1 MTVFVEIKYLFFLL
15 SILTFNFL
23 NKGFAFRGRCS
34 LAWLSLPT
42 GCHQFGQRCWRK
54 IGIES
59 PAAPGG
65 LGLIASFT
73 YSSKKVAQA
82 QTLIAQFGEDSLTKP
97 HLPHYETKAV
107 HVGLRA
113 VGFSFVYLRCHVQYC
128 STYGSRD
135 SVFQFGQ
142 AQVCHFD
149 VVAS

>member
-1 MTVFVEIKYLFFLL
+1 MQSSSQYLLRSTSFFLL
-15 SILTFNFL
+15 CILTFNFL
-23 NKGFAFRGRCS
+23 NRSFAFHSRCS
-34 LAWLSLPT
+34 LAWLRLPT
-42 GCHQFGQRCWRK
+42 GCHQFGQLCWRR

-59 PAAPGG
+59 PGTSGG
-65 LGLIASFT
+65 LGPIIAFT
-73 YSSKKVAQA
+73 YSSEKVALI
-82 QTLIAQFGEDSLTKP
+82 TLFEEDSFTKP

-113 VGFSFVYLRCHVQYC
+113 VGLSFVYFRCHVQYC
-128 STYGSRD
+128 TTYGSRD